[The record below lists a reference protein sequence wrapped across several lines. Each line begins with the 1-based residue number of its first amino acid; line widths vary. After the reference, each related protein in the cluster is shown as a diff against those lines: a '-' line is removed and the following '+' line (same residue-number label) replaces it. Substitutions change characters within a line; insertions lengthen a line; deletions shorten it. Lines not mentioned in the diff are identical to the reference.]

1 VNADP
6 LLIARWAEAW
16 AISRGVAPPVSRE
29 GGLYIHVASEE
40 QVGRYIF
47 ATLDRDAI
55 RALAAKIDRPRLY
68 LKVCAPASEVAPL
81 LPAGWE
87 VAPPGYM
94 MTAPVAAM
102 LDRPFA
108 LPAGYSLA
116 TTHDGPVTFAHIRD
130 PADEETARGRIVA
143 MGDLVVFDR
152 IRTADAHQRH
162 GLATAIMR
170 ALAAEAERQ
179 SIADAV
185 LCATPAG
192 RALYETLGWSL
203 HSDYTTVSRSP

>member
-1 VNADP
+1 MSADP

-16 AISRGVAPPVSRE
+16 AISRGVASPVSRD
-29 GGLYIHVASEE
+29 GALYIHVGSDE

-47 ATLDRDAI
+47 AALDREPI
-55 RALAAKIDRPRLY
+55 RALAARIDRPRLY
-68 LKVCAPASEVAPL
+68 LKVCAAASDVAPL
-81 LPAGWE
+81 LPPRWE
-87 VAPPGYM
+87 IAPPGYM

-116 TTHDGPVTFAHIRD
+116 ITHDGPVTFADILD
-130 PADEETARGRIVA
+130 PAGDEAARGRIVA

-152 IRTADAHQRH
+152 IRTADAHQRR
-162 GLATAIMR
+162 GLATAVIPNG
-170 ALAAEAERQ
+170 
-179 SIADAV
+179 V